1 MNWQDILKI
10 KDESTG
16 ETLVI
21 EDLSNFMVELR
32 KNMEDVDLGEG
43 LIDSERKSK
52 VEVSKRKG
60 STANPPINNDMGCAI
75 RVIARNEGEELIR
88 FDIRVSYVDGDTNA
102 GRIST
107 AIGNELSLTAKDS
120 VKGKDGLLET
130 IVDAVKDSVN
140 RSVRV

>member
-10 KDESTG
+10 KDDNTG
-16 ETLVI
+16 ETLII

-32 KNMEDVDLGEG
+32 KNIEDVTLQEG
-43 LIDSERKSK
+43 LVDSDRKSK

-60 STANPPINNDMGCAI
+60 STANPPINDDIGCAI
-75 RVIARNEGEELIR
+75 RVIARNLGEELIR
-88 FDIRVSYVDGDTNA
+88 FDLRVGYVDGDTNV
-102 GRIST
+102 GKIST

-120 VKGKDGLLET
+120 VKGKKGLSDA
-130 IVDAVKDSVN
+130 IVQAIKDSIN